1 MTVILLLERIQTF
14 SAKFAP
20 KFALVCEQDKNT
32 INTNFRIFATFEQ
45 TVKIVSDHKII
56 GKLSIWIINL
66 IVIILALVFVIVYLL
81 VRDSNPEEK
90 KEEAI
95 AFCGTEDPMDK
106 AYTNLEIADNLFKA
120 KCAACHRVD
129 DNTTGP
135 KLAGVFDRI
144 PDHNWFNLFIQQEDS
159 LIKSKDKYLLEKK
172 KYAPEIDFR
181 HAFKELNATE
191 LKRLRLF
198 ILINE

>member
-1 MTVILLLERIQTF
+1 M
-14 SAKFAP
+14 
-20 KFALVCEQDKNT
+20 
-32 INTNFRIFATFEQ
+32 
-45 TVKIVSDHKII
+45 SDHKII

-66 IVIILALVFVIVYLL
+66 IVIILVLIFVIVYLI
-81 VRDSNPEEK
+81 VRQRNLTEV
-90 KEEAI
+90 KEEDPV
-95 AFCGTEDPMDK
+95 AFCGTENPIDK
-106 AYTNLEIADNLFKA
+106 GYYNLEMGSAVFKA
-120 KCAACHRVD
+120 KCATCHRVD